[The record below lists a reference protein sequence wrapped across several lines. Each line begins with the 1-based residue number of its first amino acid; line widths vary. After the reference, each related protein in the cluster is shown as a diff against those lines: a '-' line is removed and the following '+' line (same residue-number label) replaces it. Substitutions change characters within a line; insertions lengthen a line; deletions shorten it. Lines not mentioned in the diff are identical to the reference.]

1 MDNSEVFHKAEQIR
15 DVIRYLR
22 LFKGSTAVVHIDDT
36 IIDSPYFASHIRDL
50 CLIQEAGLKIIIV
63 PGARKRINEILNQAN
78 ISWQMENSC
87 RITDEK
93 AMPLI
98 KMAAFDVSNRVMTS
112 FAAEKRTAVIG
123 NWVRARGKGINLGVD
138 YGTAGEIDKI
148 QVEAVNSVLDN
159 GFIPIFPCIGWSISG
174 KPYNISSSQLA
185 TALAVKMKADK
196 LFFLT
201 QNTTINAENFV
212 IPPNSTFIKEKSIPA
227 MNLQEVSSFIS
238 LNESAA
244 QTFEND
250 KKDFVLQTLSLLR
263 MALSACRAGVS
274 RVHILN
280 GSFNGT
286 LPCEIFSDFGSGTMI
301 YEDNYGG
308 IRGMELDDIPDI
320 LNLIRPFVEEKI
332 LLPRTE
338 NDLIEQY
345 KDYIGQKEK
354 FIDRSFL
361 TNKFYLVF
369 IFALVITMFLTRDGG
384 ANYYTA
390 VYHARAT
397 GTDDSGSKPI
407 YCLDPGAS
415 TPSDLYVYRILLDSK
430 AYEAEDT
437 GLIIPLG
444 NWVLKEALRR
454 LTASS

>member
-238 LNESAA
+238 LNESAS

-345 KDYIGQKEK
+345 KDYTVYELDSGIRACAALHFYDDGQAEIAAVAVDNNFTHLGVGPKIVNYLIDKARTMNAKRVFVLTTRTADWFEQFGFVPCTIDSLPEK
-354 FIDRSFL
+354 RRAKWTPERGSKAL
-361 TNKFYLVF
+361 SFYL
-369 IFALVITMFLTRDGG
+369 
-384 ANYYTA
+384 
-390 VYHARAT
+390 
-397 GTDDSGSKPI
+397 
-407 YCLDPGAS
+407 
-415 TPSDLYVYRILLDSK
+415 
-430 AYEAEDT
+430 
-437 GLIIPLG
+437 
-444 NWVLKEALRR
+444 
-454 LTASS
+454 

>member
-1 MDNSEVFHKAEQIR
+1 MDNSEVFQKAEQIR

-78 ISWQMENSC
+78 ISWQMKNSC
-87 RITDEK
+87 RITDEN

-123 NWVRARGKGINLGVD
+123 NWVRARGKGINLGID

-148 QVEAVNSVLDN
+148 QVDAVNSVLEN
-159 GFIPIFPCIGWSISG
+159 GFIPIFPCIGWSLSG

-185 TALAVKMKADK
+185 TTLAVKLKANK

-201 QNTTINAENFV
+201 QNTTINAQNFL
-212 IPPNSTFIKEKSIPA
+212 IPPNSSFIKEKSIPA
-227 MNLQEVSSFIS
+227 MNLEEVSAFIN
-238 LNESAA
+238 LNENALE
-244 QTFEND
+244 TFENE
-250 KKDFVLQTLSLLR
+250 KKSFVFQTLNLLR
-263 MALSACRAGVS
+263 LSLSACRAGVS

-308 IRGMELDDIPDI
+308 IRSMTLNDIPDI
-320 LNLIRPFVEEKI
+320 LNLIKPFVEEKI

-345 KDYIGQKEK
+345 KDY
-354 FIDRSFL
+354 
-361 TNKFYLVF
+361 T
-369 IFALVITMFLTRDGG
+369 
-384 ANYYTA
+384 
-390 VYHARAT
+390 VYEL
-397 GTDDSGSKPI
+397 DSGIRACAALHFYENTQAEIASLAVDSNFTHLGVGPKIVNYLIEKAKNMNCKRIFVLTTRTADWFEQFGFSYCSIETLPEKRRAKWSPERGSKVL
-407 YCLDPGAS
+407 CM
-415 TPSDLYVYRILLDSK
+415 DL
-430 AYEAEDT
+430 
-437 GLIIPLG
+437 
-444 NWVLKEALRR
+444 
-454 LTASS
+454 

>member
-238 LNESAA
+238 LNESAS

-263 MALSACRAGVS
+263 MALSACRTGVS

-345 KDYIGQKEK
+345 KDYTVYELDSGIRACAALHFYDDGQAEIAAVAVDNNFTHLGVGPKIVNYLIDKARTMNAKRVFVLTTRTADWFEQFGFVPCTIDSLPEK
-354 FIDRSFL
+354 RRAKWTPERGSKAL
-361 TNKFYLVF
+361 SFYL
-369 IFALVITMFLTRDGG
+369 
-384 ANYYTA
+384 
-390 VYHARAT
+390 
-397 GTDDSGSKPI
+397 
-407 YCLDPGAS
+407 
-415 TPSDLYVYRILLDSK
+415 
-430 AYEAEDT
+430 
-437 GLIIPLG
+437 
-444 NWVLKEALRR
+444 
-454 LTASS
+454 

>member
-123 NWVRARGKGINLGVD
+123 NWVRARGKGINLGID

-148 QVEAVNSVLDN
+148 QVEAVNSVLNN
-159 GFIPIFPCIGWSISG
+159 GFIPIFPCIGWSLSG

-212 IPPNSTFIKEKSIPA
+212 IPQNSAFIKEESIPA
-227 MNLQEVSSFIS
+227 MNLQEVTSFIS
-238 LNESAA
+238 LNENEA
-244 QTFEND
+244 ENFTAE
-250 KKDFVLQTLSLLR
+250 KKEFVLQTLSLLR
-263 MALSACRAGVS
+263 MSLSACRAGVS

-308 IRGMELDDIPDI
+308 IRSMTLNDIPDI

-345 KDYIGQKEK
+345 KDY
-354 FIDRSFL
+354 
-361 TNKFYLVF
+361 T
-369 IFALVITMFLTRDGG
+369 
-384 ANYYTA
+384 
-390 VYHARAT
+390 VYEL
-397 GTDDSGSKPI
+397 DSGIRACAALHFYDDGQAEIAAVAVDNNFTHLGVGPKIVNYLIEKARSMNAKRVFVLTTRTADWFEQFGFVP
-407 YCLDPGAS
+407 CTVDSLPEKRRAKW
-415 TPSDLYVYRILLDSK
+415 TPERGSK
-430 AYEAEDT
+430 ALSFDF
-437 GLIIPLG
+437 
-444 NWVLKEALRR
+444 
-454 LTASS
+454 